1 MKIRFLIFYMIV
13 FTALGVTMCVL
24 IARGSR
30 QEDVSYPTEIN
41 RLVLRLSENW
51 DRVVSSGT
59 GTDAVNG
66 TGRNSAGGSAGK
78 ENPVVR
84 ELMQGISQEELFDFA
99 VIDREGN
106 LLFASKEDMATSVSA
121 ATTHYDVIRNIE
133 KDGVPVGYL
142 LVHNSYLELQSKR
155 DLRQALMMG
164 VLLLAMLLMSLG
176 YFIFLRNRVVKPFDK
191 MKSFATRVASGD
203 LETPLEMDRG
213 HVFGAFTE
221 SFDIMREELAASR
234 EREAAAVQSRKELV
248 AELSHDIKT
257 PVASI
262 KAMADVMSLTARDD
276 AERETIAAINGK
288 ADQIDHLISNLFH
301 ATLEELEQLE
311 VKPEEISST
320 EILQMIRDADYRKM
334 VLQPELKDAV
344 VLADRLRINQVISNI
359 IANSYKYAN
368 TQIRINSAYEGSGP
382 QYLMIEISDLGGGV
396 PEEELELVTGKFK
409 RGSNAKGK
417 DGSGLGLYISK
428 YFMEKMEG
436 SLECFNRDGGFA
448 VRLKLP
454 VA

>member
-1 MKIRFLIFYMIV
+1 MKIRNLIIYMIIFAV
-13 FTALGVTMCVL
+13 LGILMCVY
-24 IARGSR
+24 IARGSK
-30 QEDVSYPTEIN
+30 QDAPAYPTEIN
-41 RLVLRLSENW
+41 RLVISLGKNW
-51 DRVVSSGT
+51 DDVKSK
-59 GTDAVNG
+59 
-66 TGRNSAGGSAGK
+66 K
-78 ENPVVR
+78 E
-84 ELMQGISQEELFDFA
+84 QKIISEEPFEYA
-99 VIDREGN
+99 VIDPEGN
-106 LLFASKEDMATSVSA
+106 LLCYTKEGIATSVST
-121 ATTHYDVIRNIE
+121 ATTQFDVIRDIE
-133 KDGVPVGYL
+133 QDGRIVGRL
-142 LVHNSYLELQSKR
+142 LVHNPYLELQQKR
-155 DLRQALMMG
+155 DIRQALMIG
-164 VLLLAMLLMSLG
+164 TLFLAMLLITVG
-176 YFIFLRNRVVKPFDK
+176 YFIYLRNRVVKPFDRLK
-191 MKSFATRVASGD
+191 GFAARVAGGD
-203 LETPLEMDRG
+203 LDTPLEMDRA

-221 SFDIMREELAASR
+221 SFDIMREELKISR
-234 EREAAAVQSRKELV
+234 EREAEAVRSRKELV

-262 KAMADVMSLTARDD
+262 KAMADVMSLTAKDD
-276 AERETIAAINGK
+276 MERETIAAINGK

-382 QYLMIEISDLGGGV
+382 QYLMIEISDRGGGV

-409 RGSNAKGK
+409 RGSNTKGK

>member
-1 MKIRFLIFYMIV
+1 MKIRNLIIYMIIFAV
-13 FTALGVTMCVL
+13 LGILMCVY
-24 IARGSR
+24 IARGSK
-30 QEDVSYPTEIN
+30 QDAPAYPTEIN
-41 RLVLRLSENW
+41 RLVISLGKNW
-51 DRVVSSGT
+51 DDVKSK
-59 GTDAVNG
+59 
-66 TGRNSAGGSAGK
+66 K
-78 ENPVVR
+78 E
-84 ELMQGISQEELFDFA
+84 QKIISEEPFEYA
-99 VIDREGN
+99 VIDPEGN
-106 LLFASKEDMATSVSA
+106 LLCYTKEGIATSVST
-121 ATTHYDVIRNIE
+121 ATTQFDVIRDIE
-133 KDGVPVGYL
+133 QDGRIVGRL
-142 LVHNSYLELQSKR
+142 LVHNPYLELQQKR
-155 DLRQALMMG
+155 DIRQALMIG
-164 VLLLAMLLMSLG
+164 TLFLAMLLITVG
-176 YFIFLRNRVVKPFDK
+176 YFIYLRNRVVKPFDRLK
-191 MKSFATRVASGD
+191 GFAARVAGGD
-203 LETPLEMDRG
+203 LDTPLEMDRA

-221 SFDIMREELAASR
+221 SFDIMREELKISR
-234 EREAAAVQSRKELV
+234 EREAEAVRSRKELV

-262 KAMADVMSLTARDD
+262 KAMADVMSLTAKDD
-276 AERETIAAINGK
+276 MERETIAAINGK

-382 QYLMIEISDLGGGV
+382 QYLMIEISDRGGGV

>member
-1 MKIRFLIFYMIV
+1 MKIRNLIIYMIIFAV
-13 FTALGVTMCVL
+13 LGILMCVY
-24 IARGSR
+24 IARGSK
-30 QEDVSYPTEIN
+30 QDAPAYPTEIN
-41 RLVLRLSENW
+41 RLVISLGKNW
-51 DRVVSSGT
+51 DDVKSK
-59 GTDAVNG
+59 
-66 TGRNSAGGSAGK
+66 K
-78 ENPVVR
+78 E
-84 ELMQGISQEELFDFA
+84 QKIISEEPFEYA
-99 VIDREGN
+99 VIDPEGN
-106 LLFASKEDMATSVSA
+106 LLCYTKEGIATSVST
-121 ATTHYDVIRNIE
+121 ATTQFDVIRDIE
-133 KDGVPVGYL
+133 QDGRIVGRL
-142 LVHNSYLELQSKR
+142 LVHNPYLEQQQKR
-155 DLRQALMMG
+155 DIRQALMIG
-164 VLLLAMLLMSLG
+164 TLFLAMLLITVG
-176 YFIFLRNRVVKPFDK
+176 YYIYLRNRVVKPFDRLK
-191 MKSFATRVASGD
+191 GFAARVAGGD
-203 LETPLEMDRG
+203 LDTPLEMDRA

-221 SFDIMREELAASR
+221 SFDIMREELKISR
-234 EREAAAVQSRKELV
+234 EREAEAVRSRKELV

-262 KAMADVMSLTARDD
+262 KAMADVMSLTAKDD
-276 AERETIAAINGK
+276 MERETIAAINGK

-368 TQIRINSAYEGSGP
+368 TQIRLNSAYEGSRP
-382 QYLMIEISDLGGGV
+382 QYLMIEISDRGGGV